1 MTTIKGVNIM
11 KSHLKPYKNNEMAV
25 CYDSSDVQGLS
36 DIILN
41 VKAKTLAS
49 RIYFI
54 AYILK
59 TNINDL
65 DYSSA
70 KYHLE
75 KIDRSLEQLKLFLNS

>member
-1 MTTIKGVNIM
+1 ME
-11 KSHLKPYKNNEMAV
+11 SQLKLYKNNEKAI
-25 CYDSSDVQGLS
+25 CYDPSDVQGLS

-41 VKAKTLAS
+41 VKVKTLAS

-65 DYSSA
+65 DYLGA

-75 KIDRSLEQLKLFLNS
+75 IIERCLKQLKLFLNS